1 MIHMTLNEVFS
12 VLVSLLVF
20 PGLLFIVS
28 LAFFT
33 EWFIRKFSA
42 RIQNRMGPTY
52 VGPFGILQPF
62 MDFIKLAGVKE
73 EIKQKYSIDW
83 LAKVFGYMGLSAA
96 ITALTL
102 FPLSPVRFTSNYDFL
117 VYIYLCCVWVPVA
130 IIVMGLSTSNPF
142 ATIGVSRMLSIV
154 TVCEPAYFIA
164 ILTPILLVTKLYSPD
179 NVYSIYWTS
188 VYSYRLWLNPYTLA
202 PMVLG
207 FIAIIVSL
215 QAKSML
221 QPFNI
226 PEAEQEIIA
235 GFATEFNSQLLA
247 LSNLLHDV
255 DTAVAIISIVYL
267 FLGGPYPF
275 PHLSIEGVLILV
287 LKYLLVLAIV
297 TIVKGVFGRFKIE
310 QAISVMAK
318 YSLIPALLALIMAL
332 IIPV

>member
-1 MIHMTLNEVFS
+1 MITVTLNEVF
-12 VLVSLLVF
+12 LIMVSLLVF

-62 MDFIKLAGVKE
+62 MDFIKLASVKE

-102 FPLSPVRFTSNYDFL
+102 FPISPIRFTSDYDFL
-117 VYIYLCCVWVPVA
+117 VYVYLCCVWVPVA
-130 IIVMGLSTSNPF
+130 MMVMGLSTPNPF
-142 ATIGVSRMLSIV
+142 ATIGVSRILSIV
-154 TVCEPAYFIA
+154 TVCEPAYFVA
-164 ILTPILLVTKLYSPD
+164 ILTPILLVTKIYSPD

-188 VYSYRLWLNPYTLA
+188 VYSYRLWLNPYTLV
-202 PMVLG
+202 PIVLS
-207 FIAIIVSL
+207 FIAVMVSL

-247 LSNLLHDV
+247 LANLLHDI
-255 DTAVAIISIVYL
+255 DTVITIISIVYL

-287 LKYLLVLAIV
+287 FKYLLVLTIM

-310 QAISVMAK
+310 QAISVIAK
-318 YSLIPALLALIMAL
+318 YSLLPALLALVLAL
-332 IIPV
+332 IMPI